1 MKSDTATRFTRP
13 SRDNPRRLLGAMTLL
28 LLIAAAASTAAN
40 LDADGDIDWLRLL
53 MGLFGGLALFLFGME
68 QMSNGLKAAAG
79 ESLRNLMAR
88 LTKNRF
94 LGALTGAFVTAVL
107 NSSSVT
113 TVLVVGF
120 ITAGI
125 MSFSQSVGVI
135 MGANIGSTFTAQIV
149 AFNITQYALLLVAPG
164 FLMLFAAKRDRVRHY
179 GEMLM
184 GLGLIFFGMGL
195 MSEAMNPLRSYAPFL
210 ELMQRLEDPI
220 FGILVGAVFTGLV
233 QSSAA
238 TTGIAIV
245 MATDGLISLPAGIA
259 LAFGSNIGTC
269 VTAILAAIGKPVEAA
284 RAAAVHVL
292 FNVLGVMIWV
302 FFIPQFAG
310 FVENISPSYPE
321 LSGTERMAAEVP
333 RQIANAHTLFNVVN
347 TLIFIWFT
355 VPLANLVERLL
366 PDRPEPERII
376 VRPKFLDKELLKTP
390 ALALERARFEIGHL
404 GEILVA
410 MLNGVPGAVEDPDVA
425 DQVRKDEDKID
436 ILYEEIVEYLRAI
449 HINTMTPQQSREFV
463 ELVAA
468 TDNLESIGDII
479 ATDLLQLVEE
489 ARAKGVRSTDTL
501 REMYVNLFGAIV
513 KAVEAAIQ
521 AVEKADQQSAQDVLA
536 VKDDIHRL
544 VDQALHHQVGELTAA
559 EPTSL
564 ATFRLE
570 MEVVDKLKRIYAL
583 TKRVARGA
591 LPDAVEVRE

>member
-1 MKSDTATRFTRP
+1 MRWTTVAGNVSSSWGDH
-13 SRDNPRRLLGAMTLL
+13 RRLLGVLALFF
-28 LLIAAAASTAAN
+28 LIYAAASAAAD
-40 LDADGDIDWLRLL
+40 LDAGNDIDWLRLL

-79 ESLRNLMAR
+79 EGLKNLMER

-94 LGALTGAFVTAVL
+94 MGALTGAFVTAVL

-120 ITAGI
+120 ITAGV

-149 AFNITQYALLLVAPG
+149 AFNVTQYALLLVAPG
-164 FLMLFAAKRDRVRHY
+164 FLMLFAAKQEHIRNY

-184 GLGLIFFGMGL
+184 GLGLIFFGMSL
-195 MSEAMNPLRSYAPFL
+195 MSEAMNPLRSYEPFL
-210 ELMQRLEDPI
+210 ELMQRMEDPI

-245 MATDGLISLPAGIA
+245 MATEGLISLPAGIA

-292 FNVLGVMIWV
+292 FNILGVLLWV

-310 FVENISPSYPE
+310 FVETISPSYPD
-321 LSGTERMAAEVP
+321 LAGTERMAAEVP
-333 RQIANAHTLFNVVN
+333 RQIANAHTMFNVAN

-355 VPLANLVERLL
+355 APLAKLVERLL
-366 PDRPEPERII
+366 PDRPESERII
-376 VRPKFLDKELLKTP
+376 VRPKFLDKELLTTP

-404 GEILVA
+404 GEILLE
-410 MLNGVPGAVEDPDVA
+410 MLNSIPGAVQNPDFA

-436 ILYEEIVEYLRAI
+436 ILYEEIIEYLRAI
-449 HINTMTPQQSREFV
+449 HIKSMTPKQSQEFI

-468 TDNLESIGDII
+468 SDNLESISDII
-479 ATDLLQLVEE
+479 STDVLKLIED
-489 ARAKGVRSTDTL
+489 ARAIGLQTTDTL
-501 REMYVNLFGAIV
+501 RDMYTNLHGATV
-513 KAVEAAIQ
+513 KALEAAIQ
-521 AVEKADQQSAQDVLA
+521 AVEKNDEQAAQEVLT

-544 VDQALHHQVGELTAA
+544 VDQALRHQVGELTAA
-559 EPTSL
+559 EPSNL

-570 MEVVDKLKRIYAL
+570 MEVVDKFKRIYAL
-583 TKRVARGA
+583 TKRIARGA

>member
-1 MKSDTATRFTRP
+1 MTPMSIAFKSRKAAP
-13 SRDNPRRLLGAMTLL
+13 LL
-28 LLIAAAASTAAN
+28 LLGSLALLAFAPALAQT
-40 LDADGDIDWLRLL
+40 GEGQEIDWLRLL

-79 ESLRNLMAR
+79 ESLKKLMER

-94 LGALTGAFVTAVL
+94 MGAATGAFVTAVL

-120 ITAGI
+120 ITAGV
-125 MSFSQSVGVI
+125 MTFSQSIGVI

-164 FLMLFAAKRDRVRHY
+164 FLMLFTAKEERTRHY

-184 GLGLIFFGMGL
+184 GLGLIFFGMGI
-195 MSEAMNPLRSYAPFL
+195 MSEAMHPLRSYEPFL
-210 ELMQRLEDPI
+210 ELMQRMEDPV

-269 VTAILAAIGKPVEAA
+269 VTAVLAAIGKPVEAA

-292 FNVLGVMIWV
+292 FNIAGVLIWV

-310 FVENISPSYPE
+310 FVETISPSHPE
-321 LSGTERMAAEVP
+321 LAGAERMAAEVP
-333 RQIANAHTLFNVVN
+333 RQIANAHTMFNVVN
-347 TLIFIWFT
+347 TFLFIWFT
-355 VPLANLVERLL
+355 VPLAKLVERML
-366 PDRPEPERII
+366 PERPEPERII
-376 VRPKFLDKELLKTP
+376 IRPKFLDKELLGAP
-390 ALALERARFEIGHL
+390 ALALERARFEVGHL
-404 GEILVA
+404 GAILLS
-410 MLNGVPGAVEDPDVA
+410 MLKALPGAIDNPEVV

-436 ILYEEIVEYLRAI
+436 ILYEEIVEYLRKI
-449 HINTMTPQQSREFV
+449 HIKAMTPQESQEFV
-463 ELVAA
+463 QLVGA
-468 TDNLESIGDII
+468 TDNLESVGDII
-479 ATDLLQLVEE
+479 AVDLLKVVEE
-489 ARAKGVRSTDTL
+489 ARIRGIRSTGTL
-501 REMYVNLFGAIV
+501 TDIYQNLHTAVV
-513 KAVEAAIQ
+513 KALEAAIL
-521 AVEKADQQSAQDVLA
+521 AVERDDQQAAQDVLA
-536 VKDDIHRL
+536 FKDDVHRL
-544 VDQALHHQVGELTAA
+544 VDQALRHQVGELTSA

-564 ATFRLE
+564 EAFRLE
-570 MEVVDKLKRIYAL
+570 MEAVDKFKRIYAL
-583 TKRVARGA
+583 AKRIAKGA
-591 LPDAVEVRE
+591 LPEAVDVPE